1 MITIVAVCLGALL
14 GALQTVT
21 LLLMKDVRERVM
33 RLETREMEKADRRV
47 AVDLGATLEL
57 RPAEKFSR

>member
-1 MITIVAVCLGALL
+1 VITIVAVCLGALL